1 MPLKDPAVVQHS
13 EQAMDAALRVDTSNS
28 SLAWRARTT
37 STMRDNPNDQVDR
50 PCCGSMVRS
59 VTRNE
64 EASCKQWHKTFW
76 SMGCVVCDKMS
87 RTNAEK
93 SVAGAWTICAS
104 EAYFVFEIGR
114 AHV

>member
-13 EQAMDAALRVDTSNS
+13 EQALEAVLRVSTSNS

-37 STMRDNPNDQVDR
+37 STIRDNPNDQLDR

-64 EASCKQWHKTFW
+64 EASCKQWHKAFW

-93 SVAGAWTICAS
+93 SVAGAYRNEKDMFAL
-104 EAYFVFEIGR
+104 R
-114 AHV
+114 K